1 MKTFE
6 QHKRLSELLILLEST
21 VFEEQRWQKNASQS
35 SSGGD
40 AFVKRR
46 NDIKTEIQKLFDN
59 EN

>member
-21 VFEEQRWQKNASQS
+21 VFEEQRWQNNASQS

-46 NDIKTEIQKLFDN
+46 NDIKAEIQKLFDN

>member
-21 VFEEQRWQKNASQS
+21 VFEEQRWQNNASQRS
-35 SSGGD
+35 YCGE

-46 NDIKTEIQKLFDN
+46 NDIKAEIQKLFDN